1 MSLELEMN
9 ELTATLQKQRRHRR
23 QKRRSIMIAVIGLG
37 TYFLLITSIY
47 VGAHVYG
54 AGPTYLGDTVVYN
67 YDMNF
72 SEYAYV
78 LFYTPVALVQYFFWQ
93 GQNFF
98 WLGVVAVAYFVPTIV
113 AYARGHRQK
122 LAITMLNIFGGW
134 TIIGWVIPLAWA
146 STTDLEQPQT

>member
-78 LFYTPVALVQYFFWQ
+78 LFIRPSLLSSTFS
-93 GQNFF
+93 GK
-98 WLGVVAVAYFVPTIV
+98 
-113 AYARGHRQK
+113 ARTFSG
-122 LAITMLNIFGGW
+122 
-134 TIIGWVIPLAWA
+134 
-146 STTDLEQPQT
+146 